1 MDIGFLG
8 SGWRF
13 PVQLDGSQVAR
24 AAAEVSIQQ
33 AIWIILATSPGERI
47 MRPDFGAGLQD
58 LVFAV
63 NDASTQ
69 SQIANRVRTSLVLWE
84 PRIQLQD
91 VEVAPGPDD
100 PAQLLIRIQ
109 YRVRTT
115 NNVFNMVYPFYLD
128 QTQAGTL

>member
-1 MDIGFLG
+1 MDIEFLG

-24 AAAEVSIQQ
+24 AIAEDSIQQ
-33 AIWIILATSPGERI
+33 SIWIILATSPGERI
-47 MRPDFGAGLQD
+47 MRPDFGSGLQD

-63 NDASTQ
+63 NDTATQ
-69 SQIANRVRTSLVLWE
+69 SQIAERVRTSLVLWE

-91 VEVAPGPDD
+91 VEVAQSPDD

-109 YRVRTT
+109 YLVRTT
-115 NNVFNMVYPFYLD
+115 NNVFNMVYPFYLE
-128 QTQAGTL
+128 QAQAGTL

>member
-24 AAAEVSIQQ
+24 ANAEDSIQQ
-33 AIWIILATSPGERI
+33 SIWTILATSPGERI
-47 MRPDFGAGLQD
+47 MRPDFGSGLQD

-69 SQIANRVRTSLVLWE
+69 SQIADRVRTSLVLWE

-91 VEVAPGPDD
+91 VEVAQSPDD

-109 YRVRTT
+109 YLVRTT
-115 NNVFNMVYPFYLD
+115 NNVFNMVYPFYLER
-128 QTQAGTL
+128 TQAGPL